1 MFSFFSE
8 HEFMPCDDCGASVPR
23 AERATH
29 ACDEKRRLQYELFRL
44 VHSEIAA
51 FEDELATYLTTPE
64 GRFHAWYAERDRRR
78 AA

>member
-8 HEFMPCDDCGASVPR
+8 HAFMPCEDCGASVGR
-23 AERATH
+23 AERAGH
-29 ACDEKRRLQYELFRL
+29 ICEEKRRIQYQLFRL
-44 VHSEIAA
+44 VHSEMAA
-51 FEDELATYLTTPE
+51 FEDELRSYLKTPE

>member
-8 HEFMPCDDCGASVPR
+8 HEFMPCEDCGASVSR
-23 AERATH
+23 GEREGH
-29 ACDEKRRLQYELFRL
+29 VCDEKRRVQYELFRL
-44 VHSEIAA
+44 VHSEVAG
-51 FEDELATYLTTPE
+51 FEDELAFYLNTPE